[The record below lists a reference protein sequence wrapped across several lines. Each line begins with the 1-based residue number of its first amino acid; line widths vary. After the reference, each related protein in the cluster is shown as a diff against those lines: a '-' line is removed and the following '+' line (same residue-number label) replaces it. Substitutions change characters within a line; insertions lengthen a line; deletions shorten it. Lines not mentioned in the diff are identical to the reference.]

1 MEEKKETICALKTF
15 SILKG
20 DCLGYPPTVSDNIPL
35 IGRGVSLSSNLEVV
49 VQFLTSLSMLM
60 RCAVAIS

>member
-35 IGRGVSLSSNLEVV
+35 IGRGVSLSSNLDLALYVDA
-49 VQFLTSLSMLM
+49 LCCCDILS
-60 RCAVAIS
+60 AFY

>member
-35 IGRGVSLSSNLEVV
+35 IGRGGSY
-49 VQFLTSLSMLM
+49 Q
-60 RCAVAIS
+60 AILRL

>member
-20 DCLGYPPTVSDNIPL
+20 GIALDIPL
-35 IGRGVSLSSNLEVV
+35 PFQIIYL
-49 VQFLTSLSMLM
+49 
-60 RCAVAIS
+60 

>member
-20 DCLGYPPTVSDNIPL
+20 GDFLGYPPTVSDNILL

-49 VQFLTSLSMLM
+49 VQS
-60 RCAVAIS
+60 

>member
-35 IGRGVSLSSNLEVV
+35 IGRGLSLSSNLEVV
-49 VQFLTSLSMLM
+49 VQF
-60 RCAVAIS
+60 

>member
-20 DCLGYPPTVSDNIPL
+20 DCLGYPTVSDNIPL

-49 VQFLTSLSMLM
+49 VQF
-60 RCAVAIS
+60 

>member
-20 DCLGYPPTVSDNIPL
+20 GIA
-35 IGRGVSLSSNLEVV
+35 LESPYR
-49 VQFLTSLSMLM
+49 F
-60 RCAVAIS
+60 R